1 MNVLNFD
8 EKLVR
13 LAKEAD
19 EKLVKYYKE
28 ADRVC
33 EFNSEK
39 VLRTFIE
46 NRVSYQDFEEVNGY
60 GFFSSGRDRIEKV
73 FAEILGA
80 EDALVR
86 PQIMSGTNAIWL
98 SLSGLLHPGDTM
110 VAISGTPYDPL
121 QNIVG
126 TAGNSVHSLMNNS
139 IKYEEID
146 LIGNDFD
153 LPKIKERISRGDVR
167 LVEIQRSRG
176 YSHREGLSIK
186 QIEEV
191 CKEIKNICPDVII
204 FVDNCYGELVEEK
217 EPTEVGADVI
227 AGSLMHNIGGGIATS
242 GGYIAGKADL
252 IEQIAER
259 LTAPGIAKDLGAD
272 YNQNIKFLKGIYFAP
287 HTVCNAVKT
296 AIFASYIFEKLG
308 FEGVSPRY
316 NQKRSDI
323 IQTFDLNDPQKLI
336 AFCTGMQHGS
346 PIDSFVTP
354 IPCDMPG
361 YPHAEIMSAGCFANG
376 STIEL
381 SCDGPMIAPYTA
393 FIQGALTFEYGKLGI
408 LSGLNEVLK
417 I

>member
-1 MNVLNFD
+1 MFNID
-8 EKLVR
+8 ENLLKL
-13 LAKEAD
+13 AEQADNEIKDYFKEV
-19 EKLVKYYKE
+19 E
-28 ADRVC
+28 RIC
-33 EFNSEK
+33 TFNSKK
-39 VLRTFIE
+39 VLKAFIE
-46 NRVSYQDFEEVNGY
+46 NRVSYQDFEEINGY
-60 GFFSSGRDRIEKV
+60 GFFSNGRDRIEKV
-73 FAEILGA
+73 FADILGA

-98 SLSGLLHPGDTM
+98 SLSGLLHYGDTM

-126 TAGNSVHSLMNNS
+126 TTGNSVHSLMNNG

-146 LIGNDFD
+146 LAGNEFD
-153 LPKIKERISRGDVR
+153 IPKITQRLKRGDVK

-186 QIEEV
+186 QIENV
-191 CKEIKNICPDVII
+191 CKEMKSICPDLIV

-217 EPTEVGADVI
+217 EPTEVGADII

-242 GGYIAGKADL
+242 GGYIAGRADL

-259 LTAPGIAKDLGAD
+259 LTAPCIAKELGAD

-287 HTVCNAVKT
+287 QTVCNAVKT
-296 AIFASYIFEKLG
+296 AIFGSYMFEKLG
-308 FEGVSPRY
+308 YNGVSPKY
-316 NQKRSDI
+316 TQKRSDI
-323 IQTFDLNDPQKLI
+323 IQTFDLESPEKLI

-381 SCDGPMIAPYTA
+381 SCDGPMVEPYTA
-393 FIQGALTFEYGKLGI
+393 FIQGGLTYEYGKLGI
-408 LSGLNEVLK
+408 LIGLNEILK
-417 I
+417 NS